1 MTCPQCGA
9 STTRQ
14 DAFCPS
20 CGTKVGATDDE
31 LQAQGAQIRA
41 DAAIV
46 RARKWLLV
54 VAILTWGSGVVFYFV
69 QQSQVDKDVASARSA
84 TAHLSPQERDELARQ
99 NTGMTFEEAMAHD
112 KGQVTLLLVI
122 NVALGLLYLG
132 MWAYA
137 RKNPLAAAMIALL
150 TFVTVHVVNAILEP
164 KTIVQG
170 IFVKILFVAALIGAV
185 RAAFEARRLKA
196 LATPH

>member
-1 MTCPQCGA
+1 MTCPKCGA
-9 STTRQ
+9 SATPQ

-20 CGTKVGATDDE
+20 CGTKVGATVDE

-41 DAAIV
+41 QAAID

-54 VAILTWGSGVVFYFV
+54 VAILTWGSGIVFYFV
-69 QQSQVDKDVASARSA
+69 QQSQVEKDLASARSA
-84 TAHLSPQERDELARQ
+84 TAHMTPQERDELARQ
-99 NTGMTFEEAMAHD
+99 NTGMSFEEAMAHD
-112 KGQVTLLLVI
+112 KGQVKLLLAI

-132 MWAYA
+132 MWAWA

-164 KTIVQG
+164 KTIIQG

-185 RAAFEARRLKA
+185 QAAFEARRLKA